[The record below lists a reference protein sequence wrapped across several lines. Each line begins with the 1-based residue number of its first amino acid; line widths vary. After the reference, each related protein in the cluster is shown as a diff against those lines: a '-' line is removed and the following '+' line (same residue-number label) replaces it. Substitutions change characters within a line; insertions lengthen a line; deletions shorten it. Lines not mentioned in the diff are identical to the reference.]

1 LFRDLL
7 VKFRDDQCR
16 VTEDIRAALENRD
29 AELAARLAHN
39 LTGVSGN
46 LGINDLAKASKELE
60 TGLKTDGL
68 EFPPVLLQSMQQQ
81 LDLVLSSLSLI
92 EDVERSWAT
101 GPVAQEQVI
110 ENLDQLRG
118 MIENYDIAAS
128 AVVKQLSGQL
138 RDEAFAVPLSALE
151 QAVDCF
157 DFELAQERLSALD
170 VLVRHQA

>member
-1 LFRDLL
+1 
-7 VKFRDDQCR
+7 
-16 VTEDIRAALENRD
+16 
-29 AELAARLAHN
+29 
-39 LTGVSGN
+39 
-46 LGINDLAKASKELE
+46 
-60 TGLKTDGL
+60 
-68 EFPPVLLQSMQQQ
+68 
-81 LDLVLSSLSLI
+81 
-92 EDVERSWAT
+92 
-101 GPVAQEQVI
+101 VI

-128 AVVKQLSGQL
+128 AAVKQLSGQL